1 MNQKWCGLL
10 LIVLISAR
18 THGYNEVPEP
28 LSAQDI
34 EYINNDNSKSFAY
47 LPDSIALIIKSLA
60 NVMTN
65 EDATPQ
71 LSLLYDCVM
80 HDIHI
85 AAVEIIITGMQ
96 HARSII
102 VKYKHRL
109 EQADACTQMCTM
121 IDAFIEKINDGSV
134 LVSAD
139 MFTNRYGGSKV
150 FSNLTVINRIIT
162 CEFISNCSAR
172 FNRVFVDGAATLQDL
187 TVNGTGTFNG
197 TTDFNGN
204 ANFNANATYNGDIV
218 IAGDVTISGCLT
230 VTCVSGINVNIS
242 GLVTGVTGSTGNTGA
257 TGNQGPTGATGNQG
271 PTGNTGLVTGTTG
284 ATGNTGNTG
293 VAGTT
298 GSIGA
303 TGPTGPTGATGATGN
318 TGNTGLA
325 GNTGNTGNMGLSGNT
340 GNTGNTGV
348 NGATGNT
355 GLAGAT
361 GSTGAVGA
369 TGNTGNTGLA
379 GNTGNTGNTGFSGN
393 TGNTGNTGV
402 TGATGPTGSTGAIGN
417 TGNTGLAGNTGNT
430 GNTGLSGNTG
440 NTGNTGVNGATGNTG
455 LAGATGS
462 TGAVGATGTTGATGP
477 QADPLVLGATNTIL
491 GNGTIDMVINASGP
505 TGTTGLAVNF
515 ACHPLSGVVRIDTCT
530 TNAVIGQNAGIAIT
544 TGTGNVAMGANAG
557 LKISTQT
564 NNTFVGNNAGKV
576 NTASSNTFVGAN
588 AGSANVTG
596 VNNTFIG
603 TNAGAISPTGTN
615 NTFIGS
621 SAGLNAFGSE
631 IIAIGNQAA
640 QTLGGSFGLS
650 YGVFIGN
657 QAGQVAT
664 TGRFN
669 AVIGHLSG
677 SALTTGGENTIIGIE
692 SGSRITTGI
701 QNVLIGS
708 VVGNALIT
716 GSNNIYIGS
725 GTNGTTPGIAN
736 QIRIGSTAISTC
748 FIGGIRGI
756 AVAGGQTVQVDVSG
770 QLGSVVSSIKFKDNI
785 EPMPDVTDTLMSLN
799 PVTFTYKA
807 NPEQCI
813 QYGLIAEEVDKTFPY
828 LSVLDKDGNPYGVEY
843 YRLIALLLK
852 QAQTQQITIA
862 ELKERIETIEKAK

>member
-325 GNTGNTGNMGLSGNT
+325 GNTGNTGNM
-340 GNTGNTGV
+340 
-348 NGATGNT
+348 
-355 GLAGAT
+355 
-361 GSTGAVGA
+361 
-369 TGNTGNTGLA
+369 
-379 GNTGNTGNTGFSGN
+379 
-393 TGNTGNTGV
+393 
-402 TGATGPTGSTGAIGN
+402 
-417 TGNTGLAGNTGNT
+417 
-430 GNTGLSGNTG
+430 GLSGNTG

-862 ELKERIETIEKAK
+862 ELKERIETLEKAK